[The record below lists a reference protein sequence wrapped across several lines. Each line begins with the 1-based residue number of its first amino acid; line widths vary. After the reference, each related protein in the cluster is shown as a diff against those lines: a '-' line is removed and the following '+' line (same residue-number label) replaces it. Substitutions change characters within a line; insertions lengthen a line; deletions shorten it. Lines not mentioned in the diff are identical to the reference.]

1 MSDDRRLTL
10 FYDGACPLCQ
20 REVAFYAR
28 LDRAGR
34 IVWHD
39 VSRDT
44 RGMVAEGL
52 PRREALRRIYVRCP
66 DGRQLSGARAFVE
79 VWRCLPGFRWLAPLV
94 ALPPFIWLAEGL
106 YRAFL
111 VVRPRLTGR
120 RGCDCD
126 EDA

>member
-28 LDRAGR
+28 LDRKGR
-34 IVWHD
+34 IAWHD
-39 VSRDT
+39 VSRDS

-66 DGRQLSGARAFVE
+66 DGRLLSGARAFVE
-79 VWRCLPGFRWLAPLV
+79 VWRLLPGFRWLAPV
-94 ALPPFIWLAEGL
+94 VSLPPFLWLAEGL
-106 YRAFL
+106 YCAFL
-111 VVRPRLTGR
+111 VIRPWLTGR
-120 RGCDCD
+120 RGCDCED
-126 EDA
+126 EV